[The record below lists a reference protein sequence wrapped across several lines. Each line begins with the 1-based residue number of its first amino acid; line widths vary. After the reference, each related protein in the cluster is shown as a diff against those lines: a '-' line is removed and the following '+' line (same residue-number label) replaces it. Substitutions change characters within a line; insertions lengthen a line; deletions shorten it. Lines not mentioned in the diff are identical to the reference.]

1 MVSTGST
8 DDPGSTG
15 ELPRR
20 STGDPVTDRT
30 GSGLDRQPIHGAG
43 FTATPLTITVMWVWQ
58 PVDQP
63 VVPISPTTWPR
74 ETAWPTWVR

>member
-1 MVSTGST
+1 MA
-8 DDPGSTG
+8 
-15 ELPRR
+15 
-20 STGDPVTDRT
+20 
-30 GSGLDRQPIHGAG
+30 QPIQDAG

-63 VVPISPTTWPR
+63 VVPMSPITWPR